1 MPAAALH
8 LELVFSRP
16 ETTLSVTR
24 GAARLLM
31 DMGYAPLL
39 EVCLPN
45 GRRAD
50 VMALGPK
57 GDIVICEVK
66 SGIEDYRVDRKWPE
80 YAPFCDAFFFA
91 VAPEFPQDVLPDEPG
106 LIVADGFGGA
116 VVRDAPVSPLAPARR
131 KALTLAFARLGA
143 LRTMREGEGLG
154 LRGIDAGIPGSG
166 RLAESHGT
174 GGGDL
179 STNATISER
188 GEIRSDTAGA
198 SRGCIGPREHR

>member
-1 MPAAALH
+1 MSAAAVH

-24 GAARLLM
+24 GAARLLA

-39 EVCLPN
+39 EVGLPN

-50 VMALGPK
+50 VMALGRK

-66 SGIEDYRVDRKWPE
+66 SGVEDYRVDRKWPE

-91 VAPEFPQDVLPDEPG
+91 VAPEFPQGFLPEHPG

-116 VVRDAPVSPLAPARR
+116 VVRDAPSTPLAPARR
-131 KALTLAFARLGA
+131 KALTVAF
-143 LRTMREGEGLG
+143 
-154 LRGIDAGIPGSG
+154 G
-166 RLAESHGT
+166 RLAAMRT
-174 GGGDL
+174 L
-179 STNATISER
+179 
-188 GEIRSDTAGA
+188 
-198 SRGCIGPREHR
+198 RE